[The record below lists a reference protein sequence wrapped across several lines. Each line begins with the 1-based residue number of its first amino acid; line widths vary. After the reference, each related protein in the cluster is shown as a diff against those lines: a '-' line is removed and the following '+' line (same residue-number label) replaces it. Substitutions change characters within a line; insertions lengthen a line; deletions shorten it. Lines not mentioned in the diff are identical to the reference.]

1 MGDPRRLKKK
11 YSKPS
16 HPWQLDRMQEEA
28 VLVKEYGF
36 KNKREL
42 WKMKSILKKAADEA
56 KRLIIATGPQAA
68 KEEKQ
73 LIQRLHKYGMVPGTA
88 TIDNV
93 LGLTIRD
100 ILERRL
106 QTQVYKKGLAHSVQ
120 QSRQFITH
128 NHIHVSGRTI
138 NAPSYLVLQAE
149 ESMITFDPG
158 STLSNSE
165 HPERQMPE
173 KKPGKAAKGPAG
185 HGMERGGRYGRKK
198 DRYGRHEGKGIKRGP

>member
-16 HPWQLDRMQEEA
+16 HPWQRDRMEQEA
-28 VLVKEYGF
+28 TLVKEYGF

-42 WKMKSILKKAADEA
+42 WKMQSILKDAAGEA
-56 KRLIIATGPQAA
+56 KRLIIATGPQAT

-73 LIQRLHKYGMVPGTA
+73 LIQRLHRYGLVPENA

-120 QSRQFITH
+120 QARQVITH
-128 NHIHVSGRTI
+128 NHIHIQGNTL
-138 NAPSYLVLQAE
+138 NAPSYLVLRAE
-149 ESMITFDPG
+149 EGLISFDPH
-158 STLSNSE
+158 STLTNPD
-165 HPERQMPE
+165 HPERLIPAKKKTEKKTEEPE
-173 KKPGKAAKGPAG
+173 KPRAWGK
-185 HGMERGGRYGRKK
+185 ERKQ
-198 DRYGRHEGKGIKRGP
+198 KRGPRRN